1 MRLISLGVT
10 MRPLIPVSLLVML
23 TVSLSS
29 AGAPHPSPDAT
40 QVVNLT
46 AKKYEFDPS
55 TIRVK
60 QGTKIQLKITATDHA
75 HGFKISD
82 VPDGGGKPGLVFASS
97 QDCVR
102 IGEGQSATVEFVAQ
116 YPGTYSFRCCVHCGW
131 RHRDMKGEVVVEP

>member
-1 MRLISLGVT
+1 MRSLFPG
-10 MRPLIPVSLLVML
+10 SLLLAL

-29 AGAPHPSPDAT
+29 GAAPHPSPDAT
-40 QVVNLT
+40 RVVNVT

-60 QGTKIQLKITATDHA
+60 QGTKVQLKITATDHA

-82 VPDGGGKPGLVFASS
+82 VPDGGGKPGLVLVSS

-102 IGEGQSATVEFVAQ
+102 IDEGQSTTFEFVAQ
-116 YPGTYSFRCCVHCGW
+116 NPGTYSFRCCVHCGW
-131 RHRDMKGEVVVEP
+131 HHRAMKGEVVVEP

>member
-1 MRLISLGVT
+1 MRSLFPG
-10 MRPLIPVSLLVML
+10 SLLLAL

-29 AGAPHPSPDAT
+29 GAAPHRSPDAT
-40 QVVNLT
+40 QVVNVT

-60 QGTKIQLKITATDHA
+60 QGTKVQLKITPTDHA

-82 VPDGGGKPGLVFASS
+82 LPDAGGKPGLVFASS

-102 IGEGQSATVEFVAQ
+102 IDEGRSTTFEFVAQ
-116 YPGTYSFRCCVHCGW
+116 NPGTYSFRCCVHCGW
-131 RHRDMKGEVVVEP
+131 HHRAMKGEVVVEP